1 MKVIRTITAVLI
13 RRASSMKKVLYEKL
27 KMKLFSIYTKIN
39 TFILTIMVLGIVEL
53 GIYYDVMISLMA
65 LLAPELAP
73 IIIVVFIWILYNGI
87 KRLYENSKNKKY
99 IFF

>member
-1 MKVIRTITAVLI
+1 
-13 RRASSMKKVLYEKL
+13 MKKVLYEKL